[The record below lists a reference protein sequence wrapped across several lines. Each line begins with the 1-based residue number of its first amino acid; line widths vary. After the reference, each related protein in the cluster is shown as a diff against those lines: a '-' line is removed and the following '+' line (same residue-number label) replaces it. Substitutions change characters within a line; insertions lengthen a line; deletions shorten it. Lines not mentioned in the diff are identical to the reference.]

1 MDDLSAER
9 VTTVERKVILPE
21 IVEKVDKRVGAE
33 RKVPAAIVAREVTM

>member
-21 IVEKVDKRVGAE
+21 IVEKVDKRDGAE
-33 RKVPAAIVAREVTM
+33 MKVPAAIVAREVTM